1 LEPQTKKKYY
11 APGLGEVEEQVVKG
25 HHERFSWSP

>member
-11 APGLGEVEEQVVKG
+11 APGLGEVEQVVKG